1 MEVMRSANPH
11 VSHLNGQ
18 QRGYLR
24 ATFTSDNCHGEFRV
38 VEDAG
43 RANSPVFTDIE
54 IRTKDI

>member
-1 MEVMRSANPH
+1 MEVMREANPH
-11 VSHLNGQ
+11 VSHLNGK

-24 ATFTSDNCHGEFRV
+24 VTVSKKDCRGDFRV

-43 RANSPVFTDIE
+43 RAESRVYTDVE